1 MIIRSF
7 LLILCLAISMH
18 SKLTYAA
25 VKVEHIRESI
35 KIFMV
40 GHMEN
45 ISLRYGKSV
54 TTSYKIG
61 ALDSRLNMPDC
72 AAPLSVELKS
82 TVSIGRTNVRV
93 SCQHDSPW
101 TIFVPVNIN
110 LYRQVVTT
118 LTPLSKGTLI
128 TSEHL
133 QLREMPVSSLNG
145 SYYTK
150 VDAIVGM
157 QAKRN
162 LRADT
167 AVIESFLELPILIKR
182 GESVIVSATSGALRV
197 KIQGTALKDGY
208 EGEQIRV
215 RNSQSKRIIN
225 ALVTGRGRV
234 SVAM

>member
-1 MIIRSF
+1 
-7 LLILCLAISMH
+7 MH
-18 SKLTYAA
+18 CNLTYAA
-25 VKVEHIRESI
+25 VKVEHIRASI
-35 KIFMV
+35 DTFMV

-45 ISLRYGKSV
+45 INQRYGRAVS
-54 TTSYKIG
+54 TSYKIG
-61 ALDSRLNMPDC
+61 ALDNRLNMPDC
-72 AAPLSVELKS
+72 AVPLSVELKS
-82 TVSIGRTNVRV
+82 TTSIGRTNVRV
-93 SCQHDSPW
+93 SCQHNSPW
-101 TIFVPVNIN
+101 AIFVPVDIN

-118 LTPLSKGTLI
+118 LIPVSRGTLM
-128 TSEHL
+128 TSDLL
-133 QLREMPVSSLNG
+133 QLREMPMSSLNG

-150 VDAIVGM
+150 IDDIVGM

-167 AVIESFLELPILIKR
+167 AVIGSFLELPILIKR
-182 GESVIVSATSGALRV
+182 GESVIVSATSGGLRV
-197 KIQGTALKDGY
+197 KIQGTALKDGH